1 MVLEID
7 AKLRVLTG
15 DGSEACSVYVVI
27 NVVFAILQSAQFH
40 RTCPVLREKRIVH
53 RIVAANY
60 MSFGGIEANVVQ
72 TSEILA
78 A

>member
-1 MVLEID
+1 
-7 AKLRVLTG
+7 
-15 DGSEACSVYVVI
+15 
-27 NVVFAILQSAQFH
+27 
-40 RTCPVLREKRIVH
+40 VLREKRIVH